1 MSPTQPP
8 PTGRALGVALVVF
21 TLLGWSSVPLF
32 VKYFADYI
40 DVWTSNGWRYG
51 FAALL
56 WAPALWVFR
65 ARRPAGLWRA
75 ALVPSLF
82 NAGGQV
88 CFGAAHY
95 LIDPALLTFG
105 LRLQLVFVV
114 VGSAL
119 LFPNER
125 RMLADPR
132 YLGGLGLVFAGT
144 LATVVQDPVFGQR
157 AGVLGV
163 GLAVASGALFAGYGL
178 SVRRYLS
185 EAPALLA
192 FATVSQYTALITV
205 GLMLALGQDHGAGG
219 PAMGALPF
227 GLLLLSSFI
236 GIAVGHVAYYSA
248 IQRLGITASSGVIQL
263 QPIIVAIAVA
273 AMHPEHALSPGQWAT
288 GLLAVAGAGYALWV
302 QDRMARA

>member
-1 MSPTQPP
+1 M
-8 PTGRALGVALVVF
+8 ALVVF

-56 WAPALWVFR
+56 WAPALWIGR
-65 ARRPAGLWRA
+65 ARGRPGLWRA
-75 ALVPSLF
+75 ALVPSAF
-82 NAGGQV
+82 NAAGQV

-114 VGSAL
+114 IGSAL
-119 LFPNER
+119 LFPSER

-132 YLGGLGLVFAGT
+132 YTGGLLVVFLGT
-144 LATVVQDPVFGQR
+144 LATVAQDPVFGQR
-157 AGVLGV
+157 AGLLGV

-185 EAPALLA
+185 GAPPLLA
-192 FATVSQYTALITV
+192 FATVSQYTALVTV
-205 GLMLALGQDHGAGG
+205 GLMLLLGADHGAGA
-219 PAMGALPF
+219 PAMGAGPF

-236 GIAVGHVAYYSA
+236 GIAVGHVAYYAA
-248 IQRLGITASSGVIQL
+248 IGRLGVTASAGVIQL
-263 QPIIVAIAVA
+263 QPIIVAVAVA
-273 AMHPEHALSPGQWAT
+273 WLHPEHALSAGQWAT
-288 GLLAVAGAGYALWV
+288 GLLAVAGASFALWV
-302 QDRMARA
+302 QGRGR

>member
-1 MSPTQPP
+1 MSTPP
-8 PTGRALGVALVVF
+8 PPAARDRLTGVALVVF

-32 VKYFADYI
+32 VKYFSGFI

-56 WAPALWVFR
+56 WAPALWFGR
-65 ARRPAGLWRA
+65 ASRPEGLWRA

-82 NAGGQV
+82 NAAGQV

-114 VGSAL
+114 TGSAL
-119 LFPNER
+119 LFPSER
-125 RMLADPR
+125 KMLADPR
-132 YLGGLGLVFAGT
+132 YLGGLMLVFSGT
-144 LATVVQDPVFGQR
+144 LATVIQDPAFGER

-163 GLAVASGALFAGYGL
+163 GLAVTSGALFAGYGL

-185 EAPALLA
+185 GAPPLQA
-192 FATVSQYTALITV
+192 FATVSQYTAFITV
-205 GLMLALGQDHGAGG
+205 GLMLALGQDHGAGA
-219 PAMGALPF
+219 PAMGAVPF

-236 GIAVGHVAYYSA
+236 GIAVGHVAYYAA
-248 IQRLGITASSGVIQL
+248 IQRLGVTASAGVIQL
-263 QPIIVAIAVA
+263 QPVIVAVLVA
-273 AMHPEHALSPGQWAT
+273 WLHPEQALSVGQWLT
-288 GLLAVAGAGYALWV
+288 GLLAVSGASYALWV
-302 QDRMARA
+302 QGRQA